1 MQRIKDFEYMNAYNI
16 QGKKLGSI
24 KEIYIDFFN
33 GKLKGFEVNR
43 RGLKKENFI
52 DIQDIITLNKSLI
65 FDKFSKAQGL
75 PFCKIKSMDVVDKC
89 GEIVGVVEDIVIDPS
104 DYTIKGLIIS
114 SGFIN
119 KLIKGKNIVLLSQII
134 LGEKFILYYG
144 SYNVL
149 LKSMPHSFTKGD
161 CYEET

>member
-1 MQRIKDFEYMNAYNI
+1 MQRIKDFEYMNVYNI

-24 KEIYIDFFN
+24 KELYIDFYN

-52 DIQDIITLNKSLI
+52 EINSIITVNKSLI
-65 FDKFSKAQGL
+65 FDNFSKSQGL
-75 PFCKIKSMDVVDKC
+75 PFCKIKGMDVVDKC
-89 GEIVGVVEDIVIDPS
+89 GEIVGVVEDMVIDTS
-104 DYTIKGLIIS
+104 DYTVKGLIIS

-119 KLIKGKNIVLLSQII
+119 KLIRGKNIILFNQMI

-149 LKSMPHSFTKGD
+149 LKSMPHNFAKGD